1 MCVECAERIT
11 GRKDAG
17 ISINRAIAGDYLLKQ
32 EGGINMA
39 LCKKCGAQLDDD
51 KKFCGS
57 CGEAVQD
64 GSEPQVQ
71 QYQYQQTI
79 QQSVDRLAK
88 IAQDTADETGGIDP
102 ADIQKNKAMG
112 GLAYFLFFLPLVACP
127 ESKYGRF
134 HANQGLVY
142 LFLCIAGSIVR
153 GILSSVLYSITWRL
167 WWISSIISAVIWLP
181 ILAVGIIGLING
193 FSGKAKE
200 LPIIGKFRIIK

>member
-1 MCVECAERIT
+1 MVI
-11 GRKDAG
+11 
-17 ISINRAIAGDYLLKQ
+17 
-32 EGGINMA
+32 
-39 LCKKCGAQLDDD
+39 CKKCGAQLDDD

-79 QQSVDRLAK
+79 QQGVDRLTK
-88 IAQDTADETGGIDP
+88 LAQDTTDETGGID
-102 ADIQKNKAMG
+102 AEDIRKNKAMG
-112 GLAYFLFFLPLVACP
+112 GLAYFLFFLPLIACP

-134 HANQGLVY
+134 HANQGLMY
-142 LFLCIAGSIVR
+142 LFLCIVGSIVR
-153 GILSSVLYSITWRL
+153 GILSTIIYSITWRL
-167 WWISSIISAVIWLP
+167 WWISSILSAVVWLP

-200 LPIIGKFRIIK
+200 LPVIGKFRIIK

>member
-1 MCVECAERIT
+1 M
-11 GRKDAG
+11 
-17 ISINRAIAGDYLLKQ
+17 AIC
-32 EGGINMA
+32 N
-39 LCKKCGAQLDDD
+39 KCGTRLEDGKQ
-51 KKFCGS
+51 FCGS

-64 GSEPQVQ
+64 DTAPKVQ
-71 QYQYQQTI
+71 PYQYQQTI
-79 QQSVDRLAK
+79 QQGAQRLTK
-88 IAQDTADETGGIDP
+88 LAQDTADETGGIDP
-102 ADIQKNKAMG
+102 VDIRKNKVMG
-112 GLAYFLFFLPLVACP
+112 GLAYFLFFLPLIACP

-142 LFLCIAGSIVR
+142 LILCIAGSIVR

-167 WWISSIISAVIWLP
+167 WWVSSILSAIIWLP